1 MISKRYELKFP
12 ISLTLKKQILEQ
24 LQHALVRDKNGLN
37 AGYRVSS
44 QYFDSPDLT
53 AYREKLDGER
63 VRKKYRLRY
72 YTRGEGEDV
81 EISSAYMEIKHRINN
96 TVYKERVRL
105 RKDGAEAILA
115 DSRQL
120 RQINEHVVDEDQKK
134 KATIESIFRAASVPG
149 FSRVNVITY
158 LREAWE
164 GEIDSRMR
172 ITYDTKC
179 RVLLP
184 EQYLLVG
191 SSTGSSILPEEQ
203 TLMEVKFNHA
213 IPRWVRDIIGKFGI
227 SLRRFSKYAAGV
239 ERMRLTHGSLPMTQ
253 QRLRIPHRYQRID
266 AAHQFPPTV
275 IEATQTS
282 QRSSPSFNTD
292 LQHK

>member
-12 ISLTLKKQILEQ
+12 ISLAVKKQILERF
-24 LQHALVRDKNGLN
+24 QHALVQDKNGLN
-37 AGYRVSS
+37 ACYRVSS

-72 YTRGEGEDV
+72 YTRGEGEHV
-81 EISSAYMEIKHRINN
+81 EISAAFMEIKHRINN

-105 RKDGAEAILA
+105 RIEGAEAILA

-120 RQINEHVVDEDQKK
+120 RQIHEHVVDEDQEK
-134 KATIESIFRAASVPG
+134 KATMESIFRAASVPG

-158 LREAWE
+158 MREAWE
-164 GEIDSRMR
+164 GEIDSRLR

-184 EQYLLVG
+184 EQYFLVG
-191 SSTGSSILPEEQ
+191 SSTGRLIIPGEQ

-213 IPRWVRDIIGKFGI
+213 IPRWVRDVIGKFGI

-239 ERMRLTHGSLPMTQ
+239 EGMRLTHGSLPATQ
-253 QRLRIPHRYQRID
+253 RKLRTPHPFQRID
-266 AAHQFPPTV
+266 AAHQFHPTV
-275 IEATQTS
+275 IDATQTS
-282 QRSSPSFNTD
+282 RRSSPSFNSD